1 MATFVN
7 NLRLKEITTGDE
19 SGTWGSSTNTN
30 LQLIG
35 EALGYGT
42 EAITTNADTHAQ
54 TIEPGSTDPAR
65 AMYVKYT
72 GTLDSTCTITF
83 GPDTIKRVQFIENA
97 TSGGQSIIIK
107 QGSGATV
114 TIANGAMKVVY
125 LDGAGGGAAVVD
137 ALVDLDLTGTTTA
150 VNVTA
155 SGTIT
160 TANVTISGIVSAA
173 DGTAGAP
180 SITNTGDT
188 DTGIFF
194 SAANTIAFT
203 VGGTSQITLADG
215 ALAPVS
221 NNDVDLGT
229 SSLEFKDGYFD
240 GTVNADAVVSGQVNI
255 EAEGDLRLEDASGG
269 QYVALQA
276 PSTVSSSYTFTLP
289 DADGSTGQV
298 MKTDGSGNLGF
309 VSINTPGAAASFT
322 QVDITAEGDLR
333 LQDASGG
340 QFVALEAPSTIG
352 SSYTLELPAADGS
365 NGQLLTTNGSGVL
378 SFTNPPS
385 GGTSRSETFFMGLL

>member
-1 MATFVN
+1 
-7 NLRLKEITTGDE
+7 
-19 SGTWGSSTNTN
+19 
-30 LQLIG
+30 
-35 EALGYGT
+35 
-42 EAITTNADTHAQ
+42 
-54 TIEPGSTDPAR
+54 
-65 AMYVKYT
+65 
-72 GTLDSTCTITF
+72 
-83 GPDTIKRVQFIENA
+83 
-97 TSGGQSIIIK
+97 
-107 QGSGATV
+107 
-114 TIANGAMKVVY
+114 MKVVY
-125 LDGAGGGAAVVD
+125 LDGAGTGAAVVD

-194 SAANTIAFT
+194 SDANTIAFT

-240 GTVNADAVVSGQVNI
+240 GTVNADAVGSGQVNI

-276 PSTVSSSYTFTLP
+276 PSTVSSSYVFTLP
-289 DADGSTGQV
+289 DADGSSGQV
-298 MKTDGSGNLGF
+298 LKTDGSGNLGF

-340 QFVALEAPSTIG
+340 EYVALEAPATIS

-365 NGQLLTTNGSGVL
+365 SGQALVTNGSGVL
-378 SFTNPPS
+378 SFAAASGTTPVSDIIAISAVDGATYSVSGLSFQPSLIVFQAFGGATVTTGYPYFASSHGFATGTGSNQKVVSSRVMDKDSSGSSVTEYGVVTNTAYCYWINNYDGS
-385 GGTSRSETFFMGLL
+385 MNFGSVTAIASDGFTVTAVTTYGTTATLMYTAYP